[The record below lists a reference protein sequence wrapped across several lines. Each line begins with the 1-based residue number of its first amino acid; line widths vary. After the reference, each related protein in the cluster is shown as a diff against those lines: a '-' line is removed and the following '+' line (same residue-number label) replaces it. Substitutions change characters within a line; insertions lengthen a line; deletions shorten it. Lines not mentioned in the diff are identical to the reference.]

1 MSSASIPAQPER
13 ILKELAK
20 VWTSLAEE
28 ERQQGKPSVVRACAM
43 TLIVATDDEDQE
55 AVSVAQTLT
64 ELMHVHPSRA
74 VVLRLSQGAESGLS
88 SRVFAQCW
96 KPFGKAQ
103 QICCEQIEIEAN
115 KDRWPDV
122 APTVLGIIVP
132 DLPVVVWCRQK
143 GALQPGG
150 SQPQR
155 NGLEAVLSLATKIVV
170 DTKAAPLS
178 EALDVIQD
186 WKSQGRVVADLEW
199 TRLTPWREAIAHA
212 FDEPVVLDERSRMQT
227 AEITYGGDS
236 ISAAGYYMAAW
247 LETGLRANIRFRHAP
262 ELPAGVHGVVIKS
275 NQVHVNLSASDDRC
289 MRLRIG
295 EHEQQV
301 ALAGLSAYEL
311 MREELTVLGPDR
323 VFDSIFDAAKALARQ

>member
-1 MSSASIPAQPER
+1 MSSAFIPAQPER

-28 ERQQGKPSVVRACAM
+28 ERQHGKPSVVRACAM
-43 TLIVATDDEDQE
+43 TLVVATDDDDQDS
-55 AVSVAQTLT
+55 VSVAQTLT

-74 VVLRLSQGAESGLS
+74 VVLRLSQGAETGLS

-115 KDRWPDV
+115 KDRWADV
-122 APTVLGIIVP
+122 GPTVLGIIVP

-143 GALQPGG
+143 GALQAGG
-150 SQPQR
+150 SQRQR

-170 DTKAAPLS
+170 DTQGSPLG
-178 EALDVIQD
+178 EALDVIHE

-212 FDEPVVLDERSRMQT
+212 FDEPLVLRELARMQT
-227 AEITYGGDS
+227 AEITYGGES
-236 ISAAGYYMAAW
+236 IPAAAYYMASW
-247 LETGLRANIRFRHAP
+247 LETGLKANIQFRHTP
-262 ELPAGVHGVVIKS
+262 ELPAGVHGVLIKS
-275 NQVHVNLSASDDRC
+275 NQVDMTLSASGDRC

-295 EHEQQV
+295 KHEQQV
-301 ALAGLSAYEL
+301 GLPGHSGYEL
-311 MREELTVLGPDR
+311 MREELTVLGQDR
-323 VFDSIFDAAKALARQ
+323 VFDSIFHRARELQRR

>member
-1 MSSASIPAQPER
+1 MSSGMVPAQPER
-13 ILKELAK
+13 ILKALAK

-43 TLIVATDDEDQE
+43 TLIVATDEEDEE

-74 VVLRLSQGAESGLS
+74 VVLRLSRSAENGLS

-115 KDRWPDV
+115 QDRWPDV
-122 APTVLGIIVP
+122 GPTVLGIIVP

-143 GALQPGG
+143 VALQSGPN
-150 SQPQR
+150 QQQR
-155 NGLEAVLSLATKIVV
+155 SGLEAVLLLATKIIV
-170 DTKAAPLS
+170 DTQGVPLNQAF
-178 EALDVIQD
+178 ETIAR
-186 WKSQGRVVADLEW
+186 WKSTGRVVADLEW

-212 FDEPVVLDERSRMQT
+212 FDEPLVLRERGNIKA
-227 AEITYGGDS
+227 AEVLWSGETIPA
-236 ISAAGYYMAAW
+236 SALYMAAW
-247 LETGLRANIRFRHAP
+247 LQTGLAVKIEFRQINDAAP
-262 ELPAGVHGVVIKS
+262 GVQGVVIKS
-275 NQVHVNLSASDDRC
+275 NELTVNLSVSSDHC

-295 EHEQQV
+295 EHEQGV
-301 ALAGLSAYEL
+301 SLAGQSAYEL
-311 MREELTVLGPDR
+311 MREELTLLGPDR
-323 VFDSIFDAAKALARQ
+323 VFDSVFERARSLQAQ

>member
-1 MSSASIPAQPER
+1 MSSGVVPAQPER
-13 ILKELAK
+13 ILKALAK

-43 TLIVATDDEDQE
+43 TLIVATDDEDPQ

-74 VVLRLSQGAESGLS
+74 VVLRLSQGAEDGLS

-115 KDRWPDV
+115 KDRWADV
-122 APTVLGIIVP
+122 GPTVLGIIVP
-132 DLPVVVWCRQK
+132 DLPVVVWCRQR
-143 GALQPGG
+143 GALQVRG
-150 SQPQR
+150 SEPQR
-155 NGLEAVLSLATKIVV
+155 DGLESVLSLATKIVV
-170 DTKAAPLS
+170 DTQEAPIR
-178 EALDVIQD
+178 EAFDVIHS

-212 FDEPVVLDERSRMQT
+212 FDEPQVLRERSSIRS
-227 AEITYGGDS
+227 AEITYGGSS
-236 ISAAGYYMAAW
+236 ISAGAYYMAAW
-247 LETGLRANIRFRHAP
+247 LESGLNTKVQLHQAP
-262 ELPAGVHGVVIKS
+262 EQGAGIHGVLITS
-275 NQVHVNLSASDDRC
+275 DQLTMSLSASSDRC

-301 ALAGLSAYEL
+301 GLAGQSAYQL
-311 MREELTVLGPDR
+311 MREELTVLGSDR
-323 VFDSIFDAAKALARQ
+323 VFDSVFERARASQQ

>member
-1 MSSASIPAQPER
+1 MSSALIPAQPER
-13 ILKELAK
+13 ILKELAR

-43 TLIVATDDEDQE
+43 TLIVATDDDDQE
-55 AVSVAQTLT
+55 ALSVAQTLT

-115 KDRWPDV
+115 KDRWADV
-122 APTVLGIIVP
+122 GPTVLGIIVP

-143 GALQPGG
+143 GALQAGG
-150 SQPQR
+150 SERQR

-170 DTKAAPLS
+170 DTQAAPLG
-178 EALDVIQD
+178 EALDVIRD
-186 WKSQGRVVADLEW
+186 WKSQDRVVADLEW

-212 FDEPVVLDERSRMQT
+212 FDEPLVLGQRSSMQS
-227 AEITYGGDS
+227 AEITYGGSS
-236 ISAAGYYMAAW
+236 ISAGGYYMAAW
-247 LETGLRANIRFRHAP
+247 LQTGLNANIRFRQRP
-262 ELPAGVHGVVIKS
+262 ELPAGVHGVLIKS
-275 NQVHVNLSASDDRC
+275 NQVDVNLSASGDRC

-301 ALAGLSAYEL
+301 GLAGHSGYEL

-323 VFDSIFDAAKALARQ
+323 VFDSIFNSARELQRQ